1 MVLHVACKLEQQLLY
16 IKIQGITAITKH
28 IFILSGMQKTP

>member
-1 MVLHVACKLEQQLLY
+1 MVLHVACKLEQLLY